1 MKHFLILLL
10 LASTYL
16 PHPILAQ
23 DQNSEQ
29 KVYEGKEVDT
39 KVKILS
45 QPDAVYT
52 SEAARQHVVGTV
64 TLIAVFTAG
73 GEIKN
78 IEVVNGLPAGL
89 TESAIAVAR
98 KITFTPA
105 MKDGHSVSQKMQ
117 LEYNFQLTERIIHGQ
132 HFPKLFYDERCRD
145 YTNIAPNN
153 MVFFTSEKEA
163 KKAGYKRSK
172 TCP

>member
-1 MKHFLILLL
+1 MKHLLLLILLSL
-10 LASTYL
+10 VLSHAS
-16 PHPILAQ
+16 LAQ
-23 DQNSEQ
+23 GQNADE
-29 KVYEGKEVDT
+29 KVYEGKEVDV

-52 SEAARQHVVGTV
+52 NQAAREHVVGTV
-64 TLIAVFTAG
+64 TLIAVFTG
-73 GEIKN
+73 SGEIRN

-89 TESAIAVAR
+89 TENAIAVAR
-98 KITFTPA
+98 RITFTPA
-105 MKDGHSVSQKMQ
+105 IKDGHPVSQKMQ
-117 LEYNFQLTERIIHGQ
+117 LEYNFQLTERVIHGQ
-132 HFPKLFYDERCRD
+132 HFPKVFYDESCHD

-163 KKAGYKRSK
+163 KKAGYKKSK

>member
-1 MKHFLILLL
+1 MKHLLMLML
-10 LASTYL
+10 LSMALS
-16 PHPILAQ
+16 HSILAQ
-23 DQNSEQ
+23 EPNPDE

-52 SEAARQHVVGTV
+52 FQAAREHVVGTV
-64 TLIAVFTAG
+64 TLVAVFTG
-73 GEIKN
+73 SGEIRN
-78 IEVVNGLPAGL
+78 IEVVYGLPAGL
-89 TESAIAVAR
+89 TENAISVAR

-105 MKDGHSVSQKMQ
+105 MKGGHPVSQKMQ
-117 LEYNFQLTERIIHGQ
+117 LEYRFELTERIIHGQ
-132 HFPKLFYDERCRD
+132 HFPKLFYDESCRD
-145 YTNIAPNN
+145 YTNIAPDN

-163 KKAGYKRSK
+163 KKEGYKKSK

>member
-1 MKHFLILLL
+1 MKHFLMLILVL
-10 LASTYL
+10 LALSHL
-16 PHPILAQ
+16 SLAQ
-23 DQNSEQ
+23 DQNAGE

-52 SEAARQHVVGTV
+52 NQAAREHVVGTV
-64 TLIAVFTAG
+64 TLIAVFTAS
-73 GEIKN
+73 GEIRN

-89 TESAIAVAR
+89 TESAMAVAR

-105 MKDGHSVSQKMQ
+105 MKDGHPVSQKMQ
-117 LEYNFQLTERIIHGQ
+117 LEYNFQLTERVIHGQ
-132 HFPKLFYDERCRD
+132 HFPKLFYDESCRD

-163 KKAGYKRSK
+163 KKAGYKKSK